1 MSKLHGMHYT
11 TCDKSYDNLLSL
23 NNNDASGHRKHMQF
37 LAAKLYKSFE
47 SLNPISRD
55 DSLLFHDGDHYHYRN
70 QSIDLLCKSV
80 DWFLYDN
87 DLRHERVNIN
97 PIQYELRKGNIHK
110 YQFSKINIIMD

>member
-37 LAAKLYKSFE
+37 LAEKLYKSFE

-55 DSLLFHDGDHYHYRN
+55 DSLLFHDGEHYHIETSPLICFVN
-70 QSIDLLCKSV
+70 QWTGFYMITTSV
-80 DWFLYDN
+80 MK
-87 DLRHERVNIN
+87 
-97 PIQYELRKGNIHK
+97 ELILILFNT
-110 YQFSKINIIMD
+110 S